1 MAGVT
6 SLAGR
11 YELRRVIGRGGMGA
25 VWAAR
30 DHAEQRDVAVK
41 IAGPQP
47 GAAARLRRE
56 AELTAAV
63 THPGVVGVRDAGEDA
78 GTTFLVL
85 DLLRGPDL
93 GQVLRR
99 GPVPAPDAVRL
110 AAEVADALA
119 AAHAVGVVHGDVS
132 PANVVLAE
140 EEAVL
145 VDFGAACRTR
155 AAAGRTTVG
164 TAPYMAPEQVT
175 AQRLG
180 PGADVYALGCLV
192 TASLAG
198 RPRSRHPRPP
208 ASSTATCGPSHRG
221 CATSSAAPPHRWTRR
236 WRGCWPRTPPDGAA
250 QPTPGRRCGRSSTTR
265 RSRGPPRWRS
275 RPRPGS
281 TRQPRS
287 RTSHCSTPRP
297 APPDCHRDH
306 VPGGTLVPFRNGR
319 NGQESSPCTPSPT
332 VTSCAV
338 SSAAAAWAGS
348 GPPGT

>member
-145 VDFGAACRTR
+145 VDFGAACRTC

-164 TAPYMAPEQVT
+164 TAPYVAPEQVT

-198 RPRSRHPRPP
+198 RPPFTAPTTTGVLHRHVRAEPPRLRDLLRGTP
-208 ASSTATCGPSHRG
+208 APLDEAVARMLAKDPARRG
-221 CATSSAAPPHRWTRR
+221 SAADAREALRAVEHDPALA
-236 WRGCWPRTPPDGAA
+236 GAA
-250 QPTPGRRCGRSSTTR
+250 PVALPPPTRLDPAATQPHIALLDTA
-265 RSRGPPRWRS
+265 PR
-275 RPRPGS
+275 
-281 TRQPRS
+281 
-287 RTSHCSTPRP
+287 
-297 APPDCHRDH
+297 
-306 VPGGTLVPFRNGR
+306 
-319 NGQESSPCTPSPT
+319 
-332 VTSCAV
+332 
-338 SSAAAAWAGS
+338 AA
-348 GPPGT
+348 